1 MGWNLHFL
9 GPRSL
14 YCQKRVAWS
23 HVAHVFKR
31 IQDVN
36 CDASSVACKVLCR
49 PGCVADDP
57 SGRFQTRPHSG
68 EECPAARISAPNT
81 HRSMSRNSRK
91 PRVATAEGSF
101 TSTVCCNILGLWKLY
116 FLGFPEGT
124 RFQQF
129 MVCDKTAFT
138 DIQIKSIALM
148 ALFLVPSCFNMFG
161 SECGC
166 EWTNFTRLLSFFAVR
181 KRQSWTCWRNG
192 LETTPSTQPW
202 AKHRPKPIQSLPSSQ
217 RPAQRCPKLLPV
229 SHPWYSFVKAWRLRH
244 LEKICKNS
252 RFA

>member
-1 MGWNLHFL
+1 M
-9 GPRSL
+9 
-14 YCQKRVAWS
+14 
-23 HVAHVFKR
+23 
-31 IQDVN
+31 IMQDVN

-91 PRVATAEGSF
+91 PRVTTAEGSF

-129 MVCDKTAFT
+129 MSCDKAAFT

-148 ALFLVPSCFNMFG
+148 ALFQIPSCFNMFG
-161 SECGC
+161 SFWLQLHPRGSLCPN
-166 EWTNFTRLLSFFAVR
+166 W
-181 KRQSWTCWRNG
+181 QSVGVNEQTSSDFSHF
-192 LETTPSTQPW
+192 L
-202 AKHRPKPIQSLPSSQ
+202 QSGSANLGH
-217 RPAQRCPKLLPV
+217 AEEM
-229 SHPWYSFVKAWRLRH
+229 AW
-244 LEKICKNS
+244 
-252 RFA
+252 

>member
-1 MGWNLHFL
+1 
-9 GPRSL
+9 
-14 YCQKRVAWS
+14 
-23 HVAHVFKR
+23 
-31 IQDVN
+31 
-36 CDASSVACKVLCR
+36 
-49 PGCVADDP
+49 
-57 SGRFQTRPHSG
+57 
-68 EECPAARISAPNT
+68 
-81 HRSMSRNSRK
+81 MSRNSRK

-129 MVCDKTAFT
+129 MICDKAAFT
-138 DIQIKSIALM
+138 DIQIRSVALM

-161 SECGC
+161 SFWLQLHPRGSLCPNWQSGC
-166 EWTNFTRLLSFFAVR
+166 EWTNFIRLLSFFAVR
-181 KRQSWTCWRNG
+181 KHQSWTCWRNG
-192 LETTPSTQPW
+192 LVTTPSTQPW

-252 RFA
+252 RRGVMENVGRFA